1 MSINIQSKILPNTS
15 YFALYFMIILMISP
29 AQRPVEVDDEA
40 RNAQRLNILQGEL
53 RRRLLH
59 LHGTLKPTNEGET
72 DENGY
77 SRTSYTPYSIL
88 SGSLT

>member
-1 MSINIQSKILPNTS
+1 MSINIQSETLPNTF
-15 YFALYFMIILMISP
+15 YFALYFIILMISP

-59 LHGTLKPTNEGET
+59 LHGTLKATNEGET
-72 DENGY
+72 DENDY
-77 SRTSYTPYSIL
+77 RRDIL
-88 SGSLT
+88 HAIFHIIP